1 MPLSLLNETDFDI
14 LEVLEGGDRNVA
26 ANVAIE
32 IDADRNYVNTR
43 FTQLRNEELVERVGP
58 HDQSGLYEIT
68 EKGQVVV
75 EHREEYGEV
84 DDFAALVE
92 RELSQSD
99 GGGGDSAGSD
109 GIVANDSDDDR
120 GMDSFG

>member
-1 MPLSLLNETDFDI
+1 MPLSLLNETDFEI

-32 IDADRNYVNTR
+32 IDADRSYVNTR
-43 FTQLRNEELVERVGP
+43 FTQLRNEELVERIGP

-75 EHREEYGEV
+75 EHADVYDEV
-84 DDFAALVE
+84 DDFESLVQD
-92 RELSQSD
+92 ELT
-99 GGGGDSAGSD
+99 
-109 GIVANDSDDDR
+109 DD
-120 GMDSFG
+120 

>member
-68 EKGQVVV
+68 DKGQVVV

-84 DDFAALVE
+84 DDFSTLVE

-99 GGGGDSAGSD
+99 DGDDGAGTSRM
-109 GIVANDSDDDR
+109 VANDSDDDR